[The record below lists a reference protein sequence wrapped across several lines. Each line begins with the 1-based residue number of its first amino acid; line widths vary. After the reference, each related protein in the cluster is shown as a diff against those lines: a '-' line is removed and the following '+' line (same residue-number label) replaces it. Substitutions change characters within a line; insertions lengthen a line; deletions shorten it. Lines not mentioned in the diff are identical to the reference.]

1 MFAGEISFTHFFF
14 FNFAKLV
21 KTSVHVH
28 FIANSFK
35 FGGKNC

>member
-1 MFAGEISFTHFFF
+1 MFAGEISFTRMFFF

-28 FIANSFK
+28 FIANSFE
-35 FGGKNC
+35 FGG